1 MHLIKKKI
9 HVKQKKKKLK
19 RLIERKKNIIFL

>member
-1 MHLIKKKI
+1 MHLIKKNPCQTK
-9 HVKQKKKKLK
+9 KKKKLK